1 MSLHVFNTRPAGQAA
16 ALTQALQA
24 LGLTVTELPLIA
36 ITPRALDGAEQRLL
50 LDLDRYDAVFFVSAN
65 AARLGLE
72 AVADYWPQWP
82 HALPAYAVGE
92 STAAVLRETAL
103 TVELPAQ
110 ADTEGLLALSSLQQ
124 VAGKKFLLLRG
135 VGGREL
141 LRETLQ
147 ARGATVD
154 VVELYHRELPVDAA
168 QRLQSAAQA
177 DVVILTSPDALRH
190 WLQLAGAAALR
201 PCWLVVSARMQAQA
215 EAAGATVLPAQA
227 ADVASI
233 VVALQ
238 QRYS

>member
-24 LGLTVTELPLIA
+24 LGMTVTELPLIA
-36 ITPRALDGAEQRLL
+36 ITPRALDAAQQRLL

-65 AARLGLE
+65 AARLGLD
-72 AVADYWPQWP
+72 AVAGYWPQWP
-82 HALPAYAVGE
+82 HALLAYAVGE

-110 ADTEGLLALSSLQQ
+110 ADTEGLLALPSLRD
-124 VAGKKFLLLRG
+124 VAGRKFLLLRG

-154 VVELYHRELPVDAA
+154 VVELYHRELPVEAAA
-168 QRLQSAAQA
+168 QLQSAGQP
-177 DVVILTSPDALRH
+177 DVVVLTSPDAQRH
-190 WLQLAGAAALR
+190 WQQLAGAAALR

-215 EAAGATVLPAQA
+215 QAAGASVLLAQA

-233 VVALQ
+233 VAVLQ
-238 QRYS
+238 QRFV